1 MPTTQCPF
9 RPPHRPHARFAP
21 ALWLSLWGLVLPL
34 MLAAQT
40 IGPSDANSNAET
52 SNPSTTSTRF
62 EPLHQ
67 HIQEVLGDSLATDRA
82 GLLLI
87 HGGEVVY
94 ERYFGN
100 YHAGS
105 VVPLGSAS
113 QWLSA
118 ALVLTLVDS
127 GHLELDATLADIVET
142 LPDGTPAP
150 RLPDDKS
157 GITLR
162 QLLNHTSGLPSQHT
176 CLAERNVTLAS
187 CAELILQ
194 QPLKSRPG
202 REFRYGAAS
211 YQVAAYLAELT
222 TGQTWHALL
231 RQRLGEPL
239 GLGHTDFGDGTN
251 PIVASGARSNA
262 SDYAAFLEM
271 LLQRGLSQ
279 GQRLLSEALITELL
293 SDQVGDAEVVYSPYE
308 ERRYTL
314 GAWRQEDR
322 LSCPGTFGF
331 TPWIDLDPGLIG
343 VLQVVARPDV
353 ADPLAVRLQTEARAA
368 LEPTD

>member
-1 MPTTQCPF
+1 MPE
-9 RPPHRPHARFAP
+9 PHPRHP
-21 ALWLSLWGLVLPL
+21 LSLLVLFALLLSLLWTAPL
-34 MLAAQT
+34 SAQE
-40 IGPSDANSNAET
+40 SNAQQTAANTDET
-52 SNPSTTSTRF
+52 SSPSATSTLF

-67 HIQEVLGDSLATDRA
+67 HIEEVLGDSLATDRA

-100 YHAGS
+100 YHASS

-118 ALVLTLVDS
+118 ALILTLVDS
-127 GHLELDATLADIVET
+127 GHLELDATLADIIDT
-142 LPDGTPAP
+142 LPDGTQAP
-150 RLPDDKS
+150 QLPNDKS

-162 QLLNHTSGLPSQHT
+162 QLLNHTSGLPSQHA
-176 CLAERNVTLAS
+176 CLAERNVPLAS
-187 CAELILQ
+187 CAALILQ
-194 QPLKSRPG
+194 QPLKARPG

-231 RQRLGEPL
+231 RQRLGDPL
-239 GLGHTDFGDGTN
+239 GLGHTDFGSGTN
-251 PIVASGARSNA
+251 PNVASGARSNA
-262 SDYAAFLEM
+262 GDYASFLEM

-293 SDQVGDAEVVYSPYE
+293 SDQVGNAEIVYSPYE
-308 ERRYTL
+308 DRRYTL
-314 GAWRQEDR
+314 GAWRRNDR

-343 VLQVVARPDV
+343 VLQVVARPD
-353 ADPLAVRLQTEARAA
+353 AAGPLAERIQTEARAA
-368 LEPTD
+368 LEPGE